1 MVVRA
6 EHILDGRRVK
16 GYTCYRNKEFCL
28 YWYFFY
34 VQQQTVEDGLRAF
47 QGFRYVA

>member
-28 YWYFFY
+28 YWHISSTPNSRLLKM
-34 VQQQTVEDGLRAF
+34 VCGLFKAF
-47 QGFRYVA
+47 GT